1 MSKGGLMKT
10 IIKRFF
16 VLVVFFV
23 MSSVSHAS
31 EGTQIKPSKNL
42 KTDRILFVGN
52 SYLYY
57 NDSLHNHVKRMVQ
70 EKFPKEKNSLAI
82 NLLPLVAHVWYTTIL
97 IIY

>member
-42 KTDRILFVGN
+42 KADRILFVGN

-70 EKFPKEKNSLAI
+70 EKFPKRKKLLSYKSSTIGGSRLAT
-82 NLLPLVAHVWYTTIL
+82 PQS
-97 IIY
+97 